1 MHSRWSI
8 YGSPFPRQIGIKYLK
23 TLYTTTSGGVLF
35 LPPEK
40 GFGANFWLQY
50 DVIGIKAYYY
60 ENNTP
65 LNFNTNTWF
74 CILSRSATTFGTKER
89 ERFHQLAQ
97 ADMYVLG
104 TIPIISSVVAG
115 GSYWTSIYYVFYVYL
130 K

>member
-1 MHSRWSI
+1 M
-8 YGSPFPRQIGIKYLK
+8 
-23 TLYTTTSGGVLF
+23 
-35 LPPEK
+35 
-40 GFGANFWLQY
+40 
-50 DVIGIKAYYY
+50 IGIKAYYY

-104 TIPIISSVVAG
+104 TIPIISSVVAVIGHQVNEG
-115 GSYWTSIYYVFYVYL
+115 GTASHRVVSGGTT
-130 K
+130 